1 MNNITQLVVLSF
13 LTFIARDPTLQT
25 EPQVFT
31 LQVRGQVLYRQEGQP
46 PRPLEW
52 GQRILPSYIVE
63 LDKNGY
69 LKAADS
75 TRIGEFFG
83 PLIVTFPEIQAR
95 LESGPPEKKR
105 SLMILIKSIF
115 DHMREWWSRL
125 EGGGE
130 DTLMRAAVRA
140 RESNID
146 REIPLAPRNGIVVGD
161 SIRLTWF
168 KEGGEMRQTL
178 VLLDNDFDTVF
189 QKEVQ
194 GRSVVLDAVAL
205 RLQPGAT
212 YFWSVSPPEIGRHD
226 VPFKIA
232 DRRLAQ
238 KVRNEI
244 RQIEGVGGLDAVGEH
259 LAKAFVYEQN
269 QCHGNAYYEY
279 ASGVASDTST
289 TIVGLFSMFLVDK
302 LGLSQVEAAAVIN
315 GMKKR

>member
-1 MNNITQLVVLSF
+1 MNNITQLIALTIFTFLSS
-13 LTFIARDPTLQT
+13 DPSLQA
-25 EPQVFT
+25 EPKVFT
-31 LQVRGQVLYRQEGQP
+31 FQVRGQVLYRQEGQL

-52 GQRILPSYIVE
+52 GQRILPSYVVE

-75 TRIGEFFG
+75 TRTCEFFG

-95 LESGPPEKKR
+95 LESQPPEKKR
-105 SLMILIKSIF
+105 SLLILIKSIIE
-115 DHMREWWSRL
+115 HVSIWWSRL

-130 DTLMRAAVRA
+130 DTLIRAAVRA
-140 RESNID
+140 RESKID

-161 SIRLTWF
+161 SIKLSWF

-194 GRSVVLDAVAL
+194 GRSVVLDALAL

-212 YFWSVSPPEIGRHD
+212 YFWSVSPPDVGRHD

-244 RQIEGVGGLDAVGEH
+244 RQIEGVGDLDAVGEH

-279 ASGVASDTST
+279 ASAVASDTST
-289 TIVGLFSMFLVDK
+289 TVVGLFSMFLVDR

-315 GMKKR
+315 EIKKR